1 MTVWSFNIS
10 TFFAPS
16 RIHSMPLR
24 RIPFRTPRY
33 PRHTEINNR
42 SNAHNLEIQIK
53 KSMWL
58 FRHMNEARREQHG

>member
-1 MTVWSFNIS
+1 MTVLSFKVSIS

-16 RIHSMPLR
+16 LSRFHSMPLR

-42 SNAHNLEIQIK
+42 SNAHNLEIQI
-53 KSMWL
+53 
-58 FRHMNEARREQHG
+58 